1 MTNEGTYKYVSINL
15 IDKPNLSPYLDI
27 LYFKDNRIDIDRAV
41 EVSSIIL
48 SMEEDFGTHNIILIT
63 EPNVSFSMSSTMYFG
78 SPEHISGVH
87 NIAMH
92 SIGMKK
98 WVVRLLNMIHAL
110 KSSPNTRYF
119 NSKEE
124 CVSWLENKLI
134 KTK

>member
-48 SMEEDFGTHNIILIT
+48 SMEEDFGTH
-63 EPNVSFSMSSTMYFG
+63 FG